1 MQISQTLKKKV
12 TENHINYIDVCEPLS
27 STYWSWILAPSP
39 PSSFSVLCYS
49 TNTAAAAFVFQTWG
63 TVIFEYPKVNPKGR
77 FCEFMMKTRSL
88 LYYQP

>member
-12 TENHINYIDVCEPLS
+12 TENHINYIDACEPLS

-49 TNTAAAAFVFQTWG
+49 TTTTAAAFVSDTG
-63 TVIFEYPKVNPKGR
+63 HCNFEHPKVNPKGR
-77 FCEFMMKTRSL
+77 FCEFMMKTQSL